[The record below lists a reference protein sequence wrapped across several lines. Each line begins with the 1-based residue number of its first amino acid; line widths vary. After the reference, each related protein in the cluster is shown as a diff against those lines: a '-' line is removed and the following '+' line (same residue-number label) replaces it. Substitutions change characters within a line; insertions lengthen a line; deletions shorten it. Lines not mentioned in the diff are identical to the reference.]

1 MANKKQENK
10 NKKKESTLK
19 LLLKSD
25 KPEMLPKC
33 IDTVQK
39 GIPIKSIYEKYNL
52 IETYEGCYTK
62 SYSISN
68 INYQTATE
76 EEQEEYLTRWRAYL
90 NSLGTDQELA
100 VTVFNRNVNMRQFQ
114 EEVLLKDTG
123 DGYDYLR
130 QQLNDVLLN
139 RIMEGKNGISR
150 DTYLTMSVHTNELK
164 KAVEVFKRLDADV
177 AKHMSALGSEAKPIK
192 LEDKLEILHDI
203 YNMDNRGEFLIKT
216 KVLNAEG
223 KYDEI
228 TSFDIDN
235 IRAMGLSVND
245 IIAPSSMIVNQN
257 DMEIGNQFVRVLKI
271 TDFSTYLSD
280 EFLTSITNMPFNMLT
295 TINARIL
302 SSSDTERLINN
313 QLSLVKGEKNEARK
327 MLRKNQQDETAI
339 NQDILDKEQ
348 EIMEVREEINKNDEH
363 LFKVSVTMAIFASD
377 MVTLNEYSDT
387 VISECKKCSVTCS
400 ILSGMQ
406 EEGFVAT
413 LPLCVNPLEA
423 LRTMKSSSL
432 AVMVP
437 FSNLEVF
444 EKDGI
449 NYSMHAVSKNLII
462 YNRESKPNYNGFVL
476 GSSGCVDKFTEYFNG
491 KEWKSIA
498 DYTYGEKVLQFDLEE
513 NKTSLVVPSDY
524 INKPCDAMY
533 RFTDDSHLDM
543 VLSEEHRVVYYDIN
557 LNTHEISAGELATL
571 IRENGHFSG
580 FIRGGDD
587 YGNFVSMYGLRVSN
601 TVPEDYMKYCFT
613 VPTHTLVLRRNGKV
627 FITGNSGKSFTVKT
641 EITNVFLRKNA
652 DIMIIDPECEYVYI
666 THKFNGQVIPIRP
679 GGKYHINPLDISANY
694 EMDESSIGF
703 SDDAVDPILEK
714 ASFVMKLF
722 ESMMNQTFGMDS
734 VQKSLIDRCL
744 RALYA
749 PFMKDGRL
757 YRAPAPEETPTLTDM
772 MKWFGSCEEPEARAL
787 YFTLTRFAGDG
798 TLNLFS
804 YHTNVELHNRI
815 VCFDISAVGDE
826 LKLMAMNI
834 IQDAMWSRLVENRKT
849 GKYTYIYIDECHLFF
864 QNGNESSADFL
875 CALWKRARKY
885 GGVPTGITQSVS
897 DMIDHP
903 VAKKL
908 LSECNFV
915 QILNQQSDEARERL
929 KATLNLSDS
938 SLSYIINAPIG
949 QGILCGGG
957 KVCVPFYS
965 RFPKNNDI
973 FPLLTSDMN
982 DIVKLRE
989 KEQRQKAKEDKAN
1002 KISQYQ

>member
-1 MANKKQENK
+1 MGDKKQT
-10 NKKKESTLK
+10 KKKQSIVSA
-19 LLLKSD
+19 LLKSN
-25 KPEMLPKC
+25 KPDILPKC

-39 GIPIKSIYEKYNL
+39 GIPIKSVYEKNNL
-52 IETYEGCYTK
+52 IETYDGCYTK

-68 INYQTATE
+68 INYQTSTE

-100 VTVFNRNVNMRQFQ
+100 VTIFNRNVNMRQFQ

-130 QQLNDVLLN
+130 QQYNDVLLS
-139 RIMEGKNGISR
+139 RIMEGKNGITR

-177 AKHMSALGSEAKPIK
+177 AKHMSSLGSEAKPIK

-302 SSSDTERLINN
+302 SSSDTEKLINN
-313 QLSLVKGEKNEARK
+313 QLSLVKGEINEARK
-327 MLRKNQQDETAI
+327 TLRKNQQDENAI

-363 LFKVSVTMAIFASD
+363 LFKVSVTMVVFAPD
-377 MVTLNEYSDT
+377 MPTLNEYCDT
-387 VISECKKCSVTCS
+387 VISECKKASVTCS

-406 EEGFVAT
+406 EEGFIAT
-413 LPLCVNPLEA
+413 LPLCVNPLGG

-432 AVMVP
+432 AVMIP

-476 GSSGCVDKFTEYFNG
+476 GSSG
-491 KEWKSIA
+491 
-498 DYTYGEKVLQFDLEE
+498 
-513 NKTSLVVPSDY
+513 
-524 INKPCDAMY
+524 
-533 RFTDDSHLDM
+533 
-543 VLSEEHRVVYYDIN
+543 
-557 LNTHEISAGELATL
+557 
-571 IRENGHFSG
+571 
-580 FIRGGDD
+580 
-587 YGNFVSMYGLRVSN
+587 
-601 TVPEDYMKYCFT
+601 
-613 VPTHTLVLRRNGKV
+613 
-627 FITGNSGKSFTVKT
+627 SGKSFTVKT
-641 EITNVFLRKNA
+641 EIINVFLRKNA

-666 THKFNGQVIPIRP
+666 THKCNGQVIPIRP

-744 RALYA
+744 RDLYA

-757 YRAPAPEETPTLTDM
+757 YRAPSAEETPTLTDM
-772 MKWFGSCEEPEARAL
+772 MEWFNRCAEPEARAL

-804 YHTNVELHNRI
+804 YHTNVQLHNRV

-982 DIVKLRE
+982 DIVKLKE
-989 KEQRQKAKEDKAN
+989 KEQRLKAKEDKAN
-1002 KISQYQ
+1002 KINQYQ